1 MKLQTLFSILFCGGI
16 IGGLISCNH
25 SSSLQTRKEALGKL
39 IFKIPNS
46 LSLQDN
52 LAQLAIQPI
61 KDLQTVIPALY
72 PKVLFVVF
80 IPSVIP

>member
-1 MKLQTLFSILFCGGI
+1 MKLQTLFSILFCSGV
-16 IGGLISCNH
+16 IGGFISCNH
-25 SSSLQTRKEALGKL
+25 SSSLRTRKEALGKL
-39 IFKIPNS
+39 IFKIPS
-46 LSLQDN
+46 YLSLQDN

-72 PKVLFVVF
+72 PKVLSVVF